1 MLARMKKPITEKYSE
16 ICILV
21 PSKDAQ
27 EIQNHVMECLRS
39 AGHDNI
45 SVSGKELY
53 SVDEVFPDS
62 HPGRILKGLR
72 TREDLTQV
80 QLAEKAGLKPHHVS
94 EMENGKRVIGKAMA
108 RRLAKVLNS
117 SYQMLL

>member
-1 MLARMKKPITEKYSE
+1 MLARTKKPITEKYSE

-27 EIQNHVMECLRS
+27 KIQNHVMECLRA

-53 SVDEVFPDS
+53 PIDEVFPDS
-62 HPGRILKGLR
+62 HPGRILRGLR
-72 TREDLTQV
+72 TREGLTQV

-94 EMENGKRVIGKAMA
+94 EMENGKRPIGKAMA
-108 RRLAKVLNS
+108 RRLAKILNS
-117 SYQMLL
+117 SYQILL